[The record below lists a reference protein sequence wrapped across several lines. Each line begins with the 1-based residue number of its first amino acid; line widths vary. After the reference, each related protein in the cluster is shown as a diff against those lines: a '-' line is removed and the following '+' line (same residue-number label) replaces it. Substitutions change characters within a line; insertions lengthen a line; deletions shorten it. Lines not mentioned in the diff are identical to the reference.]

1 MAPTSIIDLQKQ
13 IEELSTSNRNLRW
26 FTVIMFLIIIAVYT
40 LSANW
45 KKDDPYTAKITE
57 LENIIAANNYRDSIQ
72 IDDIRYRGIVD
83 SMRTMTIYNSL
94 KNTDNTLA
102 NITRKYEKQRI
113 TVDNSTPDELLSQFT
128 EWLSSTDSL

>member
-45 KKDDPYTAKITE
+45 KKDDPYAAKITA
-57 LENIIAANNYRDSIQ
+57 LESTIAANNYNDSIQ
-72 IDDIRYRGIVD
+72 IDGIRYRGIED
-83 SMRTMTIYNSL
+83 SMRTMTIYNDL
-94 KNTDNTLA
+94 LNTRTTLA
-102 NITRKYEKQRI
+102 NITKKYDIQRNHI
-113 TVDNSTPDELLSQFT
+113 GNLGDTDQLRLLSVNIT
-128 EWLSSTDSL
+128 KGN